1 MQRMADK
8 VAYWF
13 VLAVLATAVLTFF
26 GWGLFGPEP
35 SWTFAVL
42 NAVSVLIIACPCAL
56 GLATPMSIMVA
67 TGRAAQVGVLFRDAQ
82 AIEQLRL
89 IDTLIVDKTGTLT
102 EERPAFRDTLSNAGF
117 DADQILCLAGSLEQ
131 GSEHPLA
138 EAIVAEA
145 QRRGLNL
152 VAAQDFDSLTG
163 QGVRGRVSDQDVVL
177 GNQSLMASV
186 GADVAPLQSSAE
198 RLRKEGAS
206 VMFLRSMVGWPAP
219 LRWLIPSK
227 PRPCLP

>member
-1 MQRMADK
+1 
-8 VAYWF
+8 
-13 VLAVLATAVLTFF
+13 
-26 GWGLFGPEP
+26 
-35 SWTFAVL
+35 
-42 NAVSVLIIACPCAL
+42 
-56 GLATPMSIMVA
+56 MSIMVA

-102 EERPAFRDTLSNAGF
+102 EGRPAFRDTLSNAGF

-186 GADVAPLQSSAE
+186 GADVA
-198 RLRKEGAS
+198 
-206 VMFLRSMVGWPAP
+206 
-219 LRWLIPSK
+219 
-227 PRPCLP
+227 